1 MSDDDLIRR
10 GDAVAKANDGVLKY
24 LTEEFETPPEAYIR
38 EAIAALPA
46 ADPLADPR
54 VRAMIMA
61 ERDRCGR
68 IVQAARF
75 GKIDGDF
82 RCISAWIDSGDQM
95 LWNADLGEY
104 ETDDER
110 AALTAIQE
118 AKP

>member
-1 MSDDDLIRR
+1 MGDDDLIRR

-54 VRAMIMA
+54 VRALVEA
-61 ERDRCGR
+61 G
-68 IVQAARF
+68 AAILRNI
-75 GKIDGDF
+75 GGLDGCD
-82 RCISAWIDSGDQM
+82 CSHCTSGH
-95 LWNADLGEY
+95 NF
-104 ETDDER
+104 R